1 MPAGAGFNSIFIMP
15 LATDTVLAEKSARL
29 PGHEWFI
36 NCQRLLLKEL
46 KSSRNTRLKLP
57 ALLDED
63 FTDERLD
70 EITLL
75 DDERRD
81 DERRDDE
88 SRDED
93 DELRTADDGV
103 DDAIELVAVPFALNA
118 AMVGVPEPFAQK
130 PKLTELLAAI
140 VLFHASGVTTRPARL
155 PFHRLLICA
164 PAVFRVIDQLVTGVL
179 PALISTCAQ

>member
-1 MPAGAGFNSIFIMP
+1 MP
-15 LATDTVLAEKSARL
+15 LVTDTVLAEKRARL
-29 PGHEWFI
+29 PGHECVI

-63 FTDERLD
+63 FTDERLED
-70 EITLL
+70 ITLL
-75 DDERRD
+75 DDERNE
-81 DERRDDE
+81 DEVRKDE
-88 SRDED
+88 E

-103 DDAIELVAVPFALNA
+103 DDAIELVADPFALKA
-118 AMVGVPEPFAQK
+118 AMVGMPEPFAQK

-140 VLFHASGVTTRPARL
+140 VLFQTSGVTTRPARL
-155 PFHRLLICA
+155 PFHTLLICA
-164 PAVFRVIDQLVTGVL
+164 PAVFKVIDQLVTGVL

>member
-1 MPAGAGFNSIFIMP
+1 MP
-15 LATDTVLAEKSARL
+15 LATDTVLAEKRARL

-46 KSSRNTRLKLP
+46 KSSWNTRLKLP
-57 ALLDED
+57 LELLAED
-63 FTDERLD
+63 LTDERLD

-75 DDERRD
+75 DDERSD
-81 DERRDDE
+81 DEMRDDE
-88 SRDED
+88 SCDED

-130 PKLTELLAAI
+130 PKLTEPLAAI
-140 VLFHASGVTTRPARL
+140 VLFQASGVTTRPARL

-164 PAVFRVIDQLVTGVL
+164 PVVFRVIDQLVTGVL